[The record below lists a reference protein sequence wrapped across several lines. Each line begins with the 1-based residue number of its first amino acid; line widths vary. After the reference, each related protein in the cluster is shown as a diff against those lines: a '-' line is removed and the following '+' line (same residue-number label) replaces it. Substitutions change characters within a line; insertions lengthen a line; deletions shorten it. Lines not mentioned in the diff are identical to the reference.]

1 LPNWW
6 VDGFESHKGAT
17 KQNKMTQKQI
27 DITRKRLP
35 RMSRKSLISTI
46 FNLYK
51 GELSTEDCENIAKA
65 TDSKIRIAIMSKLML
80 IEYLAK

>member
-1 LPNWW
+1 
-6 VDGFESHKGAT
+6 
-17 KQNKMTQKQI
+17 
-27 DITRKRLP
+27 
-35 RMSRKSLISTI
+35 MSRKSLISTI

-51 GELSTEDCENIAKA
+51 GELSAEDCENIAKA

>member
-1 LPNWW
+1 
-6 VDGFESHKGAT
+6 
-17 KQNKMTQKQI
+17 MTQKQI
-27 DITRKRLP
+27 DITRNRLP

>member
-1 LPNWW
+1 
-6 VDGFESHKGAT
+6 
-17 KQNKMTQKQI
+17 MTQKQI
-27 DITRKRLP
+27 DTTRKRLP
-35 RMSRKSLISTI
+35 RMSRKSLLNVI

-51 GELSTEDCENIAKA
+51 GELSIQDCENIAKA